1 MFQTSESSPTLQQ
14 YVYTLVPQQ
23 CGRTSSCNGLCRM
36 QQSSCSC
43 DFFYTLRGTTINY
56 NMCSLCCILYTALCV
71 WALLYAMYFA
81 KTKTQIALTSIKS
94 TKGKEKRVR
103 FTAVPQEQSWSH
115 PSQSSQLVMV
125 PALLNNRTFRII
137 SQTARSQRKTLVL
150 QNIETY
156 SSTVNAK
163 TAVSTQN
170 QGSHRC
176 HRIRDSWGGRTLLTS
191 PHRNVPF
198 FQNRFTE
205 WFQVSGT
212 IYVQVWKPQLRC

>member
-1 MFQTSESSPTLQQ
+1 
-14 YVYTLVPQQ
+14 
-23 CGRTSSCNGLCRM
+23 
-36 QQSSCSC
+36 
-43 DFFYTLRGTTINY
+43 
-56 NMCSLCCILYTALCV
+56 
-71 WALLYAMYFA
+71 MYFA

-94 TKGKEKRVR
+94 TKGREKRVR

-170 QGSHRC
+170 QGSHRR
-176 HRIRDSWGGRTLLTS
+176 HRIRDSWSGRTLLTS

-205 WFQVSGT
+205 WFQVSGPSMSRYGSRNFGAKMFKMHKSFT
-212 IYVQVWKPQLRC
+212 PRFSKGNRTVCRAKLTLLQQLATAT